1 MTHGVRAAG
10 ERIMQWQALGKELP
24 GTFSAEEAMREG
36 LLGNWNVRKV
46 PEFAFTE
53 DGTRLEVP
61 GRYAVIRDNPHRKGT
76 CDVIGSVGSVYHPIQ
91 NEEHCALLNALV
103 DESGSNFVAAG
114 ALDNGKRVFITMKMP
129 GHIKVGGVD
138 KIDNYLTALNGHDGS
153 TKFTVATTPIR
164 DACTNVLN
172 MGFMG
177 KPAAYTVRH
186 TRNSTKGLVGEAR
199 RVLDLSF
206 AYLDAFQEQAERLIN
221 TTLTQARFEE
231 IVTAAYGPDEDA
243 GAAARTRAERKVEQ
257 MVDLFSEAS
266 TQAGIRETAWA
277 GLNAITEWNDHF
289 TPVRGNDRDTTRTM
303 KAVLDP
309 SFKNS
314 ALALMMGV

>member
-1 MTHGVRAAG
+1 
-10 ERIMQWQALGKELP
+10 MQWQALGKELP
-24 GTFSAEEAMREG
+24 ATFNAEQAMREG

-46 PEFAFTE
+46 PEYAFPE

-61 GRYAVIRDNPHRKGT
+61 GRFAVLRDNPQRKGQV
-76 CDVIGSVGSVYHPIQ
+76 DVIGSVGTVYHPIQ
-91 NEEHCALLNALV
+91 NEEHIALLDALV

-114 ALDNGKRVFITMKMP
+114 ALDNGRRVFVTMKMP
-129 GHIKVGGVD
+129 GHINVGGVD
-138 KIDNYLTALNGHDGS
+138 RVDNYLTALNGHDGS
-153 TKFTVATTPIR
+153 TKFSVATTPIR

-177 KPAAYTVRH
+177 KPNAYTVRH
-186 TRNSTKGLVGEAR
+186 TKNSTTALVGEAR

-206 AYLDAFQEQAERLIN
+206 NYLDSFQQQAERLIN
-221 TTLTQARFEE
+221 TTLTQSQFEE
-231 IVTAAYGPDEDA
+231 IITAEYGPEEDA

-257 MVDLFSEAS
+257 IMDLFTEAN

-277 GLNAITEWNDHF
+277 GLNALTEWNDHF
-289 TPVRGNDRDTTRTM
+289 SPVRGTDRDTTRIT

-309 SFKNS
+309 SFKNE
-314 ALALMMGV
+314 ALRLMARV